1 MASGLLSLAQ
11 AQQGLSTSDQQF
23 LGRSDQ
29 DLKIFVLNL
38 KDGTNAGTP
47 SGMPT
52 IANAFAGSMLNV
64 THDADKELD
73 YQDDVVY
80 IPYVRKDATAG
91 TWTQGGVLRLSTNES
106 TNVGAWTVSTVM
118 DGIGPVTSSV
128 VKLQHTRKGRLWLYF
143 GTGRYYFEQSATV
156 DDADS
161 QRKLYGVLEP
171 CFTHLAFLT
180 RTCTDSITGSLTDV
194 TVMHQQIQAPF
205 QARRLVYQPRC
216 LGSYILDSTKLQ
228 GGKGDY

>member
-143 GTGRYYFEQSATV
+143 GTGRITSNNPQLLMTQTARGNYTASWSRV
-156 DDADS
+156 
-161 QRKLYGVLEP
+161 
-171 CFTHLAFLT
+171 FTHLAFLT